1 MKNIETSPQ
10 DIMSFFVSPP
20 AEGWFLIVRTSFIV
34 FSLVLI
40 GFIIFL
46 FIKST
51 WFSFRYLYYIT
62 EFLTFKPFGAK
73 KIEKDWRKIKIRL
86 ETGLESEYKLAVI
99 ETDNMLD
106 EMLTRMRFEGDGLG
120 GKLEKMTTATL
131 ANLEEVKQAHKVRN
145 NIIHDPNYKISL
157 EEAKKV
163 LDVYEKAFKNLDVF

>member
-10 DIMSFFVSPP
+10 DIMSFLVSPP
-20 AEGWFLIVRTSFIV
+20 AEGWFLIIKTSFIV

-46 FIKST
+46 IIKST
-51 WFSFRYLYYIT
+51 WFDFRYLYYIT

-73 KIEKDWRKIKIRL
+73 KMEKDWRKIKARL

-99 ETDNMLD
+99 ETDNILD
-106 EMLTRMRFEGDGLG
+106 ETLTRMRFEGDSLG
-120 GKLEKMTTATL
+120 DKLEKITTATL

-145 NIIHDPNYKISL
+145 DIIHDPNYKISL
-157 EEAKKV
+157 EQAKKV
-163 LDVYEKAFKNLDVF
+163 LDVFEKALNHLDVF